1 MLNRVVLQGRLTR
14 DPELKTTRNNI
25 EVCSFTV
32 AWSEKYKDHERK
44 LFCNCT
50 AWRQTGAF
58 VSRYF
63 VKGSPILVEG
73 SLETRKYTD
82 KDGRERSV
90 MELICDKVHF
100 CGDKPGGDATGG
112 HKKTSDA
119 AASDFEELPPF
130 TDDDDGLPF

>member
-73 SLETRKYTD
+73 SLETRKYTVTSRAEMRQAD
-82 KDGRERSV
+82 IKKRLTQQL
-90 MELICDKVHF
+90 LILKSCLHSQMTTMVFRFKEAVR
-100 CGDKPGGDATGG
+100 CQIGY
-112 HKKTSDA
+112 
-119 AASDFEELPPF
+119 
-130 TDDDDGLPF
+130 